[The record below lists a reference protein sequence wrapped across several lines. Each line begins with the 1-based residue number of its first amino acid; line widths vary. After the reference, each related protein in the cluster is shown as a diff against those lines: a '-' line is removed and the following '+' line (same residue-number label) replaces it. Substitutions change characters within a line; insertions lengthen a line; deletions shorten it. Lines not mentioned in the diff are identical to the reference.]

1 MDCLTFT
8 SNAIDSLAWPVA
20 LVIGLLVF
28 KRPITTAV
36 FSLKRLRY
44 KDLEVELVAPQEAGE
59 QDISEIVSY
68 LQRSPHSFQWFRDN
82 TEFQYTD
89 PQFESLVATHP
100 EILQRITIVSSD
112 QAKRKSTAGLP
123 GLRLTAKGRDMIKNA
138 LHTRTT

>member
-100 EILQRITIVSSD
+100 EILQRITIVCSD